1 MLNWKELT
9 FHYTETDYVVRS
21 AYRNGVWE
29 KPYAT
34 RDKYMNLHVAATGL
48 QYGQECFEG
57 LKAFRG
63 IDGKVR
69 IFRME
74 ENARRMQQS
83 AEGLLMTPVPVEL
96 FCEAILLALEKNI
109 DFVPPYETGATLY
122 FRPVLVATT
131 PEISVGPGKDCEFI
145 VIPTPIGPYF
155 PNGFKGT
162 PFIVNRHVDRSAPQG
177 TGQWKVGGN
186 YAASFRAS
194 EVAHAMGYECMFTD
208 AKTHKYID
216 ECTASNF
223 IGIKKCRMVQ
233 NGVELGR
240 IGQNG
245 KDSVELGR
253 IGQNGVELYSEGETT
268 LRNTTQCYT
277 TAELSFYEYLTPR
290 SSAILPSITNDSL
303 MTLARE
309 MGMKLTRRKI
319 RVEELAEMSEAA
331 ACGTACVISPI
342 TKVLDPDKDVTYHFG
357 EPGPVLTRLY
367 HALQDI
373 QYGRAEDKH
382 GWCTVVG

>member
-1 MLNWKELT
+1 MQAIDWSKLT
-9 FHYTETDYVVRS
+9 FHYTETDYIVRA

-34 RDKYMNLHVAATGL
+34 RDKYMNIHVAATGL

-74 ENARRMQQS
+74 ENARRMQRS

-96 FCEAILLALEKNI
+96 FCEAILLALEKNM

-162 PFIVNRHVDRSAPQG
+162 PFIVNRHIDRSAPQG

-223 IGIKKCRMVQ
+223 IGIRAYPQPLPKGK
-233 NGVELGR
+233 GVDAR
-240 IGQNG
+240 
-245 KDSVELGR
+245 
-253 IGQNGVELYSEGETT
+253 GE
-268 LRNTTQCYT
+268 RRE
-277 TAELSFYEYLTPR
+277 AKGWEYLTPR

-309 MGMKLTRRKI
+309 MGMKVTRRKI

-357 EPGPVLTRLY
+357 EPGPVLTKLY

>member
-1 MLNWKELT
+1 MIDWSKLT

-34 RDKYMNLHVAATGL
+34 RDKYMNIHVAATGL

-74 ENARRMQQS
+74 ENARRMQRS
-83 AEGLLMTPVPVEL
+83 AEGLLMTPVPTEI

-109 DFVPPYETGATLY
+109 DFLPPYETGATLY

-131 PEISVGPGKDCEFI
+131 PEISVGPGKDCKFI

-155 PNGFKGT
+155 PNGFKGM
-162 PFIVNRHVDRSAPQG
+162 PFIINRHIDRSAPQG

-194 EVAHAMGYECMFTD
+194 EVAHSMGYECMFTD

-223 IGIKKCRMVQ
+223 IGIRR
-233 NGVELGR
+233 LGDKAK
-240 IGQNG
+240 G
-245 KDSVELGR
+245 KRLEVKGW
-253 IGQNGVELYSEGETT
+253 
-268 LRNTTQCYT
+268 
-277 TAELSFYEYLTPR
+277 EYLTPR

-309 MGMKLTRRKI
+309 MGMKVTRRRI
-319 RVEELAEMSEAA
+319 RVEELAEMQEAA

-342 TKVLDPDKDVTYHFG
+342 TKVFDPEKDVTYHFG
-357 EPGPVLTRLY
+357 EPGPVLTSLY

-373 QYGRAEDKH
+373 QYGRVEDTH
-382 GWCTVVG
+382 GWCTVVE

>member
-1 MLNWKELT
+1 MIDWSKLT

-21 AYRNGVWE
+21 ACKNGVWE
-29 KPYAT
+29 EPYAT
-34 RDKYMNLHVAATGL
+34 RDKHISLHVAATGL

-63 IDGKVR
+63 ADGKVR

-74 ENARRMQQS
+74 ENAKRMQRS
-83 AEGLLMTPVPVEL
+83 AEGLLMTPVPTDI
-96 FCEAILLALEKNI
+96 FCKAVVLALQKNI
-109 DFVPPYETGATLY
+109 DFLPPYETGATLY

-162 PFIVNRHVDRSAPQG
+162 PFIVNRTIDRAAPQG

-223 IGIKKCRMVQ
+223 IGIRR
-233 NGVELGR
+233 LGD
-240 IGQNG
+240 
-245 KDSVELGR
+245 KAK
-253 IGQNGVELYSEGETT
+253 GES
-268 LRNTTQCYT
+268 L
-277 TAELSFYEYLTPR
+277 EYITPR

-303 MTLARE
+303 MILAKE
-309 MGMKLTRRKI
+309 MGMKVTRRRI
-319 RVEELAEMSEAA
+319 RVEELAEMTEAA

-342 TKVLDPDKDVTYHFG
+342 TKVLDPDNDITYSFG
-357 EPGPVLTRLY
+357 DKPGPVLTKLY

-373 QYGRAEDKH
+373 QYGRVEDTH
-382 GWCTVVG
+382 GWCIVVEGIE

>member
-1 MLNWKELT
+1 MIDWSKLT

-21 AYRNGVWE
+21 ACRNGVCE

-34 RDKYMNLHVAATGL
+34 RDKYMNIHVAATGL

-63 IDGKVR
+63 VDGKVR

-74 ENARRMQQS
+74 ENAKRMQRS
-83 AEGLLMTPVPVEL
+83 AEGLLMTPVPTEV
-96 FCEAILLALEKNI
+96 FCEAMMLALEKNI
-109 DFVPPYETGATLY
+109 DFLPPYETGATLY

-131 PEISVGPGKDCEFI
+131 PEISVGPGKDCEFV

-162 PFIVNRHVDRSAPQG
+162 PFIVNRMIDRAAPHG

-186 YAASFRAS
+186 YAASFRAN
-194 EVAHAMGYECMFTD
+194 EVAHAMGFECMFTD

-223 IGIKKCRMVQ
+223 IGIKR
-233 NGVELGR
+233 LGDR
-240 IGQNG
+240 
-245 KDSVELGR
+245 L
-253 IGQNGVELYSEGETT
+253 
-268 LRNTTQCYT
+268 
-277 TAELSFYEYLTPR
+277 EYLTPR

-303 MTLARE
+303 MRLACE
-309 MGMKLTRRKI
+309 MGIKVIRRRI
-319 RVEELAEMSEAA
+319 RVEELAEISEAA

-342 TKVLDPDKDVTYHFG
+342 TKVVDMDKGITYDFG
-357 EPGPVLTRLY
+357 EPGEVLTRLY

-373 QYGRAEDKH
+373 QYGRVEDKY
-382 GWCTVVG
+382 GWCTVCEF